1 MPTKIN
7 CLELFA
13 GCGGLGYGFH
23 KEEFTMVCANELEAV
38 IATSYQ
44 RNFAGTTVIAGDIT
58 KPEIKKQIYE
68 CFNEEVECDVILGG
82 PPCVAYSMSGHR
94 NSRDPRGQ
102 LFNDYVTVVK
112 ELKPKVFIMENV
124 KGILTIM
131 HDKPTLTKAEQ
142 KLADKY
148 YKLEADKIKYAELK
162 KNLVFNNS
170 KAESEVKAAAEP
182 DPKAAAE
189 SEAKAAAEPESKA
202 KTKTKTKAKTKK
214 TKAKAS
220 DVSPPLVEDAK
231 PAAQESEEYKKNEA
245 NIKENKK
252 NIKNMASELGKFRM
266 KVTDIIK
273 DKFKDIG
280 YTVKMELLKA
290 SNFGVPQNRERV
302 IFIGVRNDIEKD
314 IKYPEATHNADG
326 SDGKKKHQTVKEAI
340 DDLKDSPEN
349 KETHQIYTKHSEA
362 FTEKIKN
369 TKLGESVNKK
379 YTEAFFRC
387 SPDKPSNTV
396 KENHGG
402 VFVHYEKNRVM
413 TPRELARL
421 QSFPDDYRFNGTKS
435 SVLVQLGNAVPFG
448 LSHAI
453 AKEIKKIFI

>member
-1 MPTKIN
+1 MATKIN

-38 IATSYQ
+38 IASSYQ

-58 KPEIKKQIYE
+58 KPEIKKQIYD

-102 LFNDYVTVVK
+102 LFNDYVAVVS

-170 KAESEVKAAAEP
+170 KT
-182 DPKAAAE
+182 E
-189 SEAKAAAEPESKA
+189 SEAKAAAEPVPKTKA
-202 KTKTKTKAKTKK
+202 KKTKTKV
-214 TKAKAS
+214 S

-280 YTVKMELLKA
+280 YTVEMELLKA

-349 KETHQIYTKHSEA
+349 KETHQIYTNHSEA

-402 VFVHYEKNRVM
+402 VFVHYEKDRVM

-421 QSFPDDYRFNGTKS
+421 QSFPDDFMFNGTKS
-435 SVLVQLGNAVPFG
+435 SVLVQLGNAVPCG